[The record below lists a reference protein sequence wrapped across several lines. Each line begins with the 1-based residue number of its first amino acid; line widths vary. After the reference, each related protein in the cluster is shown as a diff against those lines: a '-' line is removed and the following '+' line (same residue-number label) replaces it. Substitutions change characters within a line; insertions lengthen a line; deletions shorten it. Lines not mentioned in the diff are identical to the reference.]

1 VLQEYLMPGT
11 VDEALTALKKYENNA
26 YIIAGGT
33 DVMVNLQEKKISP
46 NVLVDVSGIPEL
58 KELRL
63 DGEVIR
69 IGAGVTHSQVA
80 KNALIQEKAGVLAMA
95 SREVGSLQIRNVATL
110 VGNVVS
116 AQPAADA
123 AIALVALDAV
133 AEIIG
138 VDGKK
143 EMSVLDLYAGVG
155 VCNVDCTL
163 ELVTALKFPALKRN
177 QGSAFVRLAKRKAL
191 ALPMLN
197 VAVVVSLDGGNFEWA
212 RIIMAPVGPGPVRAV
227 DCENALKGAPVN
239 SETISRAAVL
249 ATNQAVPRDSALRG
263 SAEYRREVIKVLVR
277 RALEQAVAS
286 VSNS

>member
-1 VLQEYLMPGT
+1 VLQEYLMPST
-11 VDEALTALKKYENNA
+11 VDEAMTALKKHESNS

-33 DVMVNLQEKKISP
+33 DVMVNLQEKKINPS
-46 NVLVDVSGIPEL
+46 VLVDISGIEEL

-63 DGEVIR
+63 DGDVIR
-69 IGAGVTHSQVA
+69 IGAGVTHNQVA
-80 KNALIQEKAGVLAMA
+80 KSALIQEKAGVLAMA

-143 EMSVLDLYAGVG
+143 EMSVLDLYGGVG

-163 ELVTALKFPALKRN
+163 ELVTALKFPALKKN
-177 QGSAFVRLAKRKAL
+177 QGRTFPES
-191 ALPMLN
+191 
-197 VAVVVSLDGGNFEWA
+197 
-212 RIIMAPVGPGPVRAV
+212 
-227 DCENALKGAPVN
+227 
-239 SETISRAAVL
+239 IS
-249 ATNQAVPRDSALRG
+249 
-263 SAEYRREVIKVLVR
+263 I
-277 RALEQAVAS
+277 
-286 VSNS
+286 